1 MCSGAY
7 AYDVIDGQTC
17 AWASFRIARVR
28 DGRRGGV
35 RAGTA
40 AARIIV
46 TRMRSTAHVDA
57 IAHRRAGERAGAR
70 AHDAHTMS
78 GARIGGTRGDSR
90 RLSFPLTSSS
100 SPNATTFSPERTRT
114 NALFARD
121 GADADEDDADDDDVF
136 LDTIG
141 ASPTTTKGGGG
152 LDDFEFERAKN
163 RVVDWIALQAVDS
176 RRIKATTDID
186 ALESV
191 LEHVVRCD
199 IDAISNH
206 DMCEPKRGRELAKVL
221 QLLVEY
227 LLHVQEALS
236 EGKSRAEKEAQG
248 WKDRARRERDD
259 QRKYQRE
266 LRLMSETHEEEL
278 IAVAAEYAKKRNAPD
293 SAELEDARRRG
304 EAQAAERASRD
315 LEKRLRE
322 QRELFDGA
330 IDRMRAAH
338 AEAQAEAA
346 RELAARKAELA
357 AARAEYVSQ
366 SVEATKEANRM
377 VADAQNVVRDAREKA
392 ELEKSNVSRVKAEL
406 SAVHDE
412 AQRSKRALIESKSQ
426 VNKLNEDIK
435 RERDAAAELR
445 SALERRDEERRAL
458 HETLQAMSAKT
469 SNQKTQE
476 TQEIVSL
483 RELTKSNYAE
493 IERLK
498 RENEVLR
505 RDKDAASK
513 WVAEEKQ
520 NSWVSANEQILQE
533 EITRKDAEL
542 KLKHAQISQ
551 LQAQLVASKTGRKVT
566 FEREENVV
574 KDEPKAARIPAQVE
588 AQDENVVAVDAV
600 AEDAKKKQRKTLEPP
615 PREAFGVRDISS
627 ALAAVMNDLDVDV
640 DAQGLDDEAFERA
653 MKKFQATR
661 LRDVPKE
668 LRSRYDS
675 AMSSTQR
682 EIDGVVIGG
691 KH

>member
-1 MCSGAY
+1 MAN
-7 AYDVIDGQTC
+7 AV
-17 AWASFRIARVR
+17 AN
-28 DGRRGGV
+28 
-35 RAGTA
+35 
-40 AARIIV
+40 
-46 TRMRSTAHVDA
+46 
-57 IAHRRAGERAGAR
+57 
-70 AHDAHTMS
+70 AHTMS
-78 GARIGGTRGDSR
+78 GAGARIGGARGDSR

-121 GADADEDDADDDDVF
+121 DADDDEDDADDDDDDVF

-366 SVEATKEANRM
+366 SVEVTKEANRM

-406 SAVHDE
+406 SAAHDE

-493 IERLK
+493 VERLK

-520 NSWVSANEQILQE
+520 KSWVSANEQILQE

-574 KDEPKAARIPAQVE
+574 KDEPKAALIPAQVE
-588 AQDENVVAVDAV
+588 VQDENVVAVDAV
-600 AEDAKKKQRKTLEPP
+600 AEDAKEKQHKTLEPP
-615 PREAFGVRDISS
+615 PREVFGVRDVSS
-627 ALAAVMNDLDVDV
+627 ALAAVMDDLDVDV

-653 MKKFQATR
+653 MKKFQAMC

-668 LRSRYDS
+668 LRARYDS